1 MRQYLNIAALVEQ
14 NFDQDTIQVL
24 TNASKDEISLV
35 CANMEIES
43 RMMTQGFERYMARQE
58 SLKGRGDAL
67 NTDAVMK
74 KIRDELKPF
83 AAAITE
89 VVTSYKGKKPHIA
102 VEVFKRHDPM
112 MLSLATLRKF
122 IHAVTI
128 DKPELASNVIGL
140 VQSFEPTLNEAE
152 CIRVG
157 YKLVSL
163 LCKHSDG
170 HFKIETRIQN
180 GNTVN
185 IMAITEEFEEWEKE
199 NTELIAEM
207 SVLYR
212 PLVVPPRP
220 WVGVRIGGFWNDDLA
235 HPFIRNNAK
244 ATNRTHG
251 PKVIP
256 AVYDAV
262 NRIQA
267 TPYKINPFVLAT
279 ANALGNR
286 EGEYKNPL
294 MFKGFFEAIPPRPHA
309 HKMRDLVKRQGELYE
324 SLGITEEAKAQGG
337 FIKNFGKWVREMLLK
352 ITDGERYA
360 QKIELEQVRFDILQ
374 YVKWR
379 KAVTSATS
387 KNRVIR
393 TALDVA
399 NEYRIYAALYFP
411 HSLDWRGR
419 VYPMTAALTP
429 QGNGFQKALLSFD
442 QGKALRTEE
451 AYTWLKVHTA
461 NSYGK
466 DKASW
471 QDRIKWT
478 EDNQALIERVA
489 SNPIR
494 YVEDWIHTDEPWL
507 FLAACEQMCKV
518 YKDGLN
524 AVVDIAIPMDGTCNG
539 AQHYAMMTRD
549 TKGAFGVNV
558 LPNGTQGLQERL
570 DKLRAMKPDSV
581 RFDGWNLTRKLNDTL
596 KNLLGIKE
604 D

>member
-14 NFDQDTIQVL
+14 NFDQGTIQVL
-24 TNASKDEISLV
+24 TGATKDEISLV
-35 CANMEIES
+35 CANVEIES
-43 RMMTQGFERYMARQE
+43 RMMTNGFERYMARQE
-58 SLKGRGDAL
+58 SLKDRGDAL

-74 KIRDELKPF
+74 KVREELKPF

-112 MLSLATLRKF
+112 MLSLATLRRF

-128 DKPELASNVIGL
+128 DKPEMASNVIGL
-140 VQSFEPTLNEAE
+140 VQSFEPTLNESE

-170 HFKIETRIQN
+170 HFKIETKMV
-180 GNTVN
+180 GANTVN
-185 IMAITEEFEEWEKE
+185 MMAITEEFEEWEKH
-199 NTELIAEM
+199 NTTLIAEM
-207 SVLYR
+207 SVMYR

-220 WVGVRIGGFWNDDLA
+220 WVGVRSGGFWNDDLC
-235 HPFIRNNAK
+235 HPFIRNNPK

-251 PKVIP
+251 PKSIP
-256 AVYDAV
+256 DVYKAV
-262 NRIQA
+262 NHIQA
-267 TPYKINPFVLAT
+267 TPFKVNQFLLSV

-286 EGEYKNPL
+286 ADEYKNPL
-294 MFKGFFEAIPPRPHA
+294 MFKGFFEAIPERPHT

-324 SLGITEEAKAQGG
+324 ALGITEEAKLQGG
-337 FIKNFGKWVREMLLK
+337 FIRNFGKWVREMLLK
-352 ITDGERYA
+352 ITEGERYA
-360 QKIELEQVRFDILQ
+360 QKIELEKVRFDIMQ

-399 NEYRIYAALYFP
+399 NEYRVYLALYFP

-419 VYPMTAALTP
+419 IYPLTAALTP
-429 QGNGFQKALLSFD
+429 QGNGFQKALISFA
-442 QGKALRTEE
+442 QGKALRSDE
-451 AYTWLKVHTA
+451 ALTWLKVHTA

-478 EDNQALIERVA
+478 EDNQALIERVVA
-489 SNPIR
+489 NPIR
-494 YVEDWIHTDEPWL
+494 HVEDWIHTDEPWL

-549 TKGAFGVNV
+549 IKGAYGVNV

-570 DKLRAMKPDSV
+570 DKLRAGKTDRCPVSE
-581 RFDGWNLTRKLNDTL
+581 WNLTRELNDKI
-596 KNLLGIKE
+596 KNLLGIQE